1 MYQEV
6 PMTAQRIY
14 LSTTIPYVNAR
25 AHVGHA
31 LELVQADVLAR
42 HHRRIGDEVRLQSG
56 TDDNSLKNVL
66 AAEAEG
72 ISTRELVNRNASA
85 FAGLRE
91 HLSLSFDDF
100 IRTSSDPRHRPGVE
114 RLWRACEASGDL
126 YRKTYEGL
134 YCIGCEQFYPEAELV
149 DGSCPDHGTPAQLV
163 AEENWFFRLSRYAD
177 QLHEL
182 ISTGRLRI
190 EPASR
195 RNEVLGFIA
204 GGLEDFSASRSVAR
218 ARDWGI
224 AVPGDP
230 SQVIYVW
237 WDALGNYVTSL
248 NFGTGRNGA
257 HAAGSSHGTDYER
270 WWAGA
275 DRRVHV
281 VGKGVLRF
289 HAVYWPAILLS
300 AGQPLPTEIFV
311 HDYLTA
317 NGRKISKSSVGQ
329 GTDSAGRGDEDS
341 TDPVALATTY
351 GADAL
356 RWWLLREV
364 PRVGDADFSVD
375 KLIVRANADL
385 ANGLGNLVNRVVS
398 LAHSYRNGVV
408 RPCSRPLGTSRWL
421 ANAAEGRPAGSPA
434 DDWPADATALRATI
448 ESTPASV
455 RAALA
460 RFDFRAGASAVW
472 EIVEQA
478 NRYVEASEPWHLAR
492 AERAGDAAAGQRLEQ
507 VLGALIAACQ
517 VVAAEIWPFLPD
529 LAARVAVACS
539 DLGGKLPKPQP
550 VFPRIE
556 LAGGAAARPQ
566 QYPATAVA

>member
-1 MYQEV
+1 
-6 PMTAQRIY
+6 
-14 LSTTIPYVNAR
+14 
-25 AHVGHA
+25 
-31 LELVQADVLAR
+31 
-42 HHRRIGDEVRLQSG
+42 
-56 TDDNSLKNVL
+56 
-66 AAEAEG
+66 
-72 ISTRELVNRNASA
+72 VNRNASA
-85 FAGLRE
+85 FAALRE
-91 HLSLSFDDF
+91 QLSLSFDDF

-114 RLWRACEASGDL
+114 RLWHACQASGDL
-126 YRKTYEGL
+126 YRKAYEGL
-134 YCIGCEQFYPEAELV
+134 YCIGCEQFYAEDELADGNCPE
-149 DGSCPDHGTPAQLV
+149 HGTTPQQV
-163 AEENWFFRLSRYAD
+163 AEVNWFFRLSRYAD
-177 QLHEL
+177 QLHDL
-182 ISTGRLRI
+182 ISSGQLRI

-204 GGLEDFSASRSVAR
+204 GGLEDFSVSRSAVR
-218 ARDWGI
+218 AHDWGI

-248 NFGTGRNGA
+248 NFGAGRNR
-257 HAAGSSHGTDYER
+257 AADYEH

-275 DRRVHV
+275 DRRVHL

-300 AGQPLPTEIFV
+300 AGLPLPTDIFV

-317 NGRKISKSSVGQ
+317 NGRKISKSSGDL
-329 GTDSAGRGDEDS
+329 DSAN
-341 TDPVALATTY
+341 PAVLAATY
-351 GADAL
+351 GVDAL
-356 RWWLLREV
+356 RWWLVRDV
-364 PRVGDADFSVD
+364 PRVGDADFSAD
-375 KLIVRANADL
+375 KLIARANTDL

-398 LAHSYRNGVV
+398 LAHSYRNGAVQ
-408 RPCSRPLGTSRWL
+408 PCSRPVGTSRWL
-421 ANAAEGRPAGSPA
+421 ANAADGRPAGSPA
-434 DDWPADATALRATI
+434 DDWPADAAALRATI
-448 ESTPASV
+448 ERTPASV

-478 NRYVEASEPWHLAR
+478 NRYVEATEPWHLAR
-492 AERAGDAAAGQRLEQ
+492 AERAGVAAAGQRLDQ
-507 VLGALIAACQ
+507 VLGALLAACQ

-556 LAGGAAARPQ
+556 AASGPAAPPRQHRAAA
-566 QYPATAVA
+566 VA